1 MLKLAAINAVEVF
14 LLLVHIFALEDAP
27 LKTSIF
33 FFFFF
38 WSTILIK
45 KKDRFICLD
54 YMMFLNHFIT

>member
-33 FFFFF
+33 FF